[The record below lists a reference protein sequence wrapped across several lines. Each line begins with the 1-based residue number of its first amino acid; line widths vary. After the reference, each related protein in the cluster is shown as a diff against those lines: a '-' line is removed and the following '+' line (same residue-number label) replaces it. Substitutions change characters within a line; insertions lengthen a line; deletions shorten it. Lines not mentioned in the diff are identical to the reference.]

1 MDNVSRYIS
10 QIKFFGF
17 EKNKKIQET
26 SVAVIGLGGLG
37 SWLSEFLVRI
47 GVKNLAIVD
56 FDIVEE
62 KNLNRQN
69 FIIDDIGKLK
79 IDSIE
84 KRLKE
89 IDNDINIEK
98 YKEINNKIFNRDII
112 FDCTDNIKSKYLINE
127 LSVYYNKP
135 YIFASVVMDQG
146 FVGLINPEQFC
157 LYDIYKGKEDVLTC
171 NITGVDFSAI
181 IFAVSLMLKLFINYV
196 FGNRDGILYHFNI
209 KDKFY
214 LEEIKV
220 RSNNC
225 KICKRKEFELIWNYL
240 K

>member
-89 IDNDINIEK
+89 IDNNVNIEK
-98 YKEINNKIFNRDII
+98 YKEINSKIFNRDIV
-112 FDCTDNIKSKYLINE
+112 FDCTDNIRSKYLINE
-127 LSVYYNKP
+127 LSVYYNKL

-146 FVGLINPEQFC
+146 FVGLINPKQFC
-157 LYDIYKGKEDVLTC
+157 LYDIYKGKEDLLTC
-171 NITGVDFSAI
+171 DITGVDFSSI

-196 FGNRDGILYHFNI
+196 FGNRDGILYFN
-209 KDKFY
+209 
-214 LEEIKV
+214 V
-220 RSNNC
+220 
-225 KICKRKEFELIWNYL
+225 KIIYKLCIW

>member
-1 MDNVSRYIS
+1 RYIS

-26 SVAVIGLGGLG
+26 SVAIIGLGGLG

-89 IDNDINIEK
+89 IDNNINIEK
-98 YKEINNKIFNRDII
+98 YKEINSKIFNKDII

-135 YIFASVVMDQG
+135 YIFASV
-146 FVGLINPEQFC
+146 
-157 LYDIYKGKEDVLTC
+157 
-171 NITGVDFSAI
+171 
-181 IFAVSLMLKLFINYV
+181 
-196 FGNRDGILYHFNI
+196 
-209 KDKFY
+209 
-214 LEEIKV
+214 
-220 RSNNC
+220 
-225 KICKRKEFELIWNYL
+225 
-240 K
+240 

>member
-89 IDNDINIEK
+89 ID
-98 YKEINNKIFNRDII
+98 KI
-112 FDCTDNIKSKYLINE
+112 
-127 LSVYYNKP
+127 
-135 YIFASVVMDQG
+135 
-146 FVGLINPEQFC
+146 
-157 LYDIYKGKEDVLTC
+157 
-171 NITGVDFSAI
+171 
-181 IFAVSLMLKLFINYV
+181 
-196 FGNRDGILYHFNI
+196 
-209 KDKFY
+209 
-214 LEEIKV
+214 
-220 RSNNC
+220 
-225 KICKRKEFELIWNYL
+225 
-240 K
+240 